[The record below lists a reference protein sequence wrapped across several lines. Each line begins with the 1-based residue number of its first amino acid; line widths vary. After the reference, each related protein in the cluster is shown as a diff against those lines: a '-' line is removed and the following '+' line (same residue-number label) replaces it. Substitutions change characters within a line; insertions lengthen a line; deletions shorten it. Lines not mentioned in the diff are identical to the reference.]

1 MSRWQIISD
10 NAKLLH
16 KATTQLSTVKLPGIL
31 SIGIDSRE
39 YLFESC
45 LFFKDGESD
54 VLARY
59 QTQAEANAGHHRL
72 CREHNLANHWG

>member
-1 MSRWQIISD
+1 MSRWQIVSD
-10 NAKLLH
+10 NSELFRE
-16 KATTQLSTVKLPGIL
+16 ATTCLSTIELPGIL
-31 SIGIDSRE
+31 GMGIDSRD

-59 QTQAEANAGHHRL
+59 QTQAEANEGHHRL
-72 CREHNLANHWG
+72 CREHKLSNHWG